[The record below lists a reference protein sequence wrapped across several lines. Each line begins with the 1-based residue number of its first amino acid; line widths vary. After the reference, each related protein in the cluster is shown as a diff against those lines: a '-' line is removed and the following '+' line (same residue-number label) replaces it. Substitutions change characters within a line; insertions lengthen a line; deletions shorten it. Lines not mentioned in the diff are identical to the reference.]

1 MSLVVALHSE
11 AIMTFGSLQLVLG
24 ARLLLSCECLLRAW
38 FGIMA
43 SGGLAVFGGLAPVWE
58 NALSFIG

>member
-1 MSLVVALHSE
+1 
-11 AIMTFGSLQLVLG
+11 MTFGSLQLVLG
-24 ARLLLSCECLLRAW
+24 AGCSLSCDCLLRAW

-43 SGGLAVFGGLAPVWE
+43 SVGLAVFGVLAPVE